1 VPLAA
6 VLSGKIEAAGHIV
19 ALVLSGGN
27 ADATTFTAALAVAK
41 AA

>member
-6 VLSGKIEAAGHIV
+6 VLSGKVEAAGQTI

-27 ADATTFTAALAVAK
+27 VDAATFTAALAANS
-41 AA
+41 A